1 MIPSKLKRTSSH
13 PSPSRSKDVAVDSD
27 DEVEMLPDP
36 VIVRRTDFTPRNMG
50 EFLVNYPDDRD
61 NPRINANV
69 QFYAGE
75 IAFRPYG
82 LGIDEFHERAWGDY
96 RLLEEHH
103 GYN

>member
-1 MIPSKLKRTSSH
+1 M
-13 PSPSRSKDVAVDSD
+13 
-27 DEVEMLPDP
+27 
-36 VIVRRTDFTPRNMG
+36 
-50 EFLVNYPDDRD
+50 NYPDDRD

-103 GYN
+103 GYNPSPRAKSRRPCMESFMRVCL